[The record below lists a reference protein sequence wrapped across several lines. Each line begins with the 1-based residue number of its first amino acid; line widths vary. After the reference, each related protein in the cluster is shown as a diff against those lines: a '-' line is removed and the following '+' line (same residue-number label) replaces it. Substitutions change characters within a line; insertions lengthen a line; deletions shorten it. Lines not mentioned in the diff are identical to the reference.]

1 MTCDRRDDSF
11 FNNEA
16 HSFSYLKMSFR
27 THTFRQLGRGFP
39 IIHTQI
45 LGQRPLLIP
54 VQRPTPTP
62 LFLRIFQ
69 ATSLAFQTRK
79 VYVLLTALSSPPP
92 LSLWRAKFTYE
103 MFLRSK
109 RVQPK
114 KTNGKGG
121 RKVIS
126 SSLTSW
132 FRNQVRVDSLGQHLR
147 INRTPIPEILLLGTD
162 KRIIQPLPFM
172 RTYLNN
178 QGIQLD
184 VMDTAS
190 PM

>member
-1 MTCDRRDDSF
+1 MTCDRRDEIVMF
-11 FNNEA
+11 FNNEV
-16 HSFSYLKMSFR
+16 HSFSSLKMSFR

-39 IIHTQI
+39 IIRAQI
-45 LGQRPLLIP
+45 LGRRPLLIP

-69 ATSLAFQTRK
+69 ATSRV
-79 VYVLLTALSSPPP
+79 VYVLLTALSSPPH
-92 LSLWRAKFTYE
+92 LSLWRDKFTYE

-121 RKVIS
+121 RKVILRP
-126 SSLTSW
+126 LTLW
-132 FRNQVRVDSLGQHLR
+132 FRNQVRIDSLGQHLR

-162 KRIIQPLPFM
+162 KRTVQPLPFM

-184 VMDTAS
+184 VMDTVS